1 VAVTDFRQLPAHT
14 VTMIGHAACEDT
26 RRPTFTRKE
35 SPMLTT
41 AYVAAISAMLF
52 AAGSALTLIYFVD
65 HLDPQQRPSSPEHAH
80 VNVAA

>member
-1 VAVTDFRQLPAHT
+1 
-14 VTMIGHAACEDT
+14 
-26 RRPTFTRKE
+26 
-35 SPMLTT
+35 MLTT